1 MSWIQ
6 FSGRYKKILNSMP
19 KSHHHFFLHRLIKRR
34 NDYTS
39 YCQRVGKYPLLPS
52 ARIQKWCWLFQIKYF
67 NNNHVQLR
75 RYIWALI
82 QCGFGVDNNR
92 FGLYIYFSHF
102 WLKGKKRFEPLWLLT
117 LGFVIV
123 VSIWL
128 WDWQLY
134 CTVDRYTTEW
144 RWLKIVPLGPNS
156 NQNSPAHSQD

>member
-1 MSWIQ
+1 
-6 FSGRYKKILNSMP
+6 MP

-92 FGLYIYFSHF
+92 FGLHIYFSHF
-102 WLKGKKRFEPLWLLT
+102 WLKGKERFEPLWLLT

-134 CTVDRYTTEW
+134 CTVDCYTTEW

-156 NQNSPAHSQD
+156 NQNSHPPTPTPTLSRLDPQSNSI